1 VVGDHAPT
9 AGEDVKQVTSSPSA
23 ERAGTRSPAPGRAP
37 PSATSTWNTERTE
50 PIEIVAPDRFCAT
63 LLLEYAAPLFAAEIV
78 AGPAWIVRLQP
89 PAGGAWVLELLV
101 IVERWLESAPLP
113 CATVHYGGRDY
124 LIRASTQVAQFA
136 AVESAS
142 AGNGS
147 S

>member
-1 VVGDHAPT
+1 MTQAP
-9 AGEDVKQVTSSPSA
+9 ASPSV
-23 ERAGTRSPAPGRAP
+23 ERAGRRSPAPGRAP
-37 PSATSTWNTERTE
+37 

-63 LLLEYAAPLFAAEIV
+63 LLLEYCAQLFAAEIV

-89 PAGGAWVLELLV
+89 PTEGAWVLELLV
-101 IVERWLESAPLP
+101 LVERWLESAPLP

-142 AGNGS
+142 VGNGS

>member
-1 VVGDHAPT
+1 MTQAP
-9 AGEDVKQVTSSPSA
+9 ASPSA
-23 ERAGTRSPAPGRAP
+23 ERAGKRPPAPGRAP
-37 PSATSTWNTERTE
+37 PSPTGTRNTEHPE

-63 LLLEYAAPLFAAEIV
+63 LLLEYAAALFAAEIV

-89 PAGGAWVLELLV
+89 RTEGAWVLQLLV
-101 IVERWLESAPLP
+101 LVERWLESAPLP

-142 AGNGS
+142 AANGTS
-147 S
+147 